1 MSKIQHREETFMAE
15 NGRLYELVAEMLVE
29 IKLMRQ
35 DFNNRIERLEE
46 AQKTTNI
53 LLQQHGRDL
62 INIANILS
70 ERVVHWGDKAIIG
83 TGSKK
88 IVGNIIKVS

>member
-1 MSKIQHREETFMAE
+1 MAE
-15 NGRLYELVAEMLVE
+15 NGKLYELVAELIVE
-29 IKLMRQ
+29 QRNSLAELKQIRQ
-35 DFNNRIERLEE
+35 DFNTRIERLEE

-88 IVGNIIKVS
+88 ITGNIIKVS